1 MARPR
6 VVDKCKESRRKSGVQ
21 MKLGQV
27 LPLPSVQVPSLLL
40 LSSGNHTPNK
50 TAVPTSSPLTPRG
63 ASADGISE
71 VVDIPQIGKKNK
83 NQKWIRFP
91 QPEHTPMHENPC
103 VCDLCLHQ
111 HGSQTA
117 KYA

>member
-1 MARPR
+1 MAQPR

-50 TAVPTSSPLTPRG
+50 TAVPTSSPLTPHG

-71 VVDIPQIGKKNK
+71 VVDIPQIGKKPK
-83 NQKWIRFP
+83 TKSVSDSCSPSTHQCTK
-91 QPEHTPMHENPC
+91 TL
-103 VCDLCLHQ
+103 VCDLCLHR
-111 HGSQTA
+111 HCSQTA